1 MKIKNMYLIQVKIS
15 ILCISIFS
23 VDLSSVCN
31 GRLDCPDKSDEIE
44 CESIIFDESYLNNVP
59 PTEHGKK
66 QIKKIIMNLGITST
80 FLYYI
85 VLSALYNFQKPLQVS
100 RT

>member
-1 MKIKNMYLIQVKIS
+1 M
-15 ILCISIFS
+15 
-23 VDLSSVCN
+23 DLSSVCN

-66 QIKKIIMNLGITST
+66 QI
-80 FLYYI
+80 
-85 VLSALYNFQKPLQVS
+85 
-100 RT
+100 

>member
-1 MKIKNMYLIQVKIS
+1 MYYY
-15 ILCISIFS
+15 FS

-66 QIKKIIMNLGITST
+66 QIKRN
-80 FLYYI
+80 
-85 VLSALYNFQKPLQVS
+85 S
-100 RT
+100 RRFKRQEKM